1 MNTQKKYFQNLK
13 IEDGYVYSYSTQV
26 AKIETDYIQPLGW
39 WSVTT
44 SKHINYAASL
54 LGLPVKK

>member
-13 IEDGYVYSYSTQV
+13 IENGYVYSYRTQV
-26 AKIETDYIQPLGW
+26 AKIETDHVRPLGW